1 VWDRE
6 TWELLSYV
14 VTVVGLPFAIAVFV
28 WEQRRQRQQEEEEIY
43 QRLADEYTNF
53 IKLVLENADLRLL
66 QRGGGPT
73 ELTAE
78 QRERRFALF
87 VVLVAL
93 FERAFLL
100 VWEPGMSRQNARLW
114 QSWED
119 FMREW
124 CRRSDFRDALPEL
137 LGGED
142 PEFAAHIRRIAA
154 SEEANGESE
163 PQNRA
168 GIGGTV

>member
-1 VWDRE
+1 MWDRE

-43 QRLADEYTNF
+43 QRLADEYTDF
-53 IKLVLENADLRLL
+53 MKLVLENADLRLL
-66 QRGGGPT
+66 QRGGPAID
-73 ELTAE
+73 LTAE
-78 QRERRFALF
+78 QRERRLALF

-100 VWEPGMSRQNARLW
+100 VWEPVLNRQNARLW

-124 CRRSDFRDALPEL
+124 CRRADFREALPEML
-137 LGGED
+137 QGED
-142 PEFAAHIRRIAA
+142 PEFAAHIRRVAA
-154 SEEANGESE
+154 AEADGASRTGEGAALS
-163 PQNRA
+163 P
-168 GIGGTV
+168 